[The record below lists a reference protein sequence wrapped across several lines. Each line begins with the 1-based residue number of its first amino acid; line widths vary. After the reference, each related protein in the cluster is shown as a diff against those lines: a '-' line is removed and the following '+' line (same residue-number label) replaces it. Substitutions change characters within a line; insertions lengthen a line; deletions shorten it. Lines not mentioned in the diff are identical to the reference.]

1 MTKQGFV
8 TAIFCAGAAIGLT
21 TPAQADI
28 IPAPIPSYDGIG
40 YDFTTPQTT
49 PAAFTTIG
57 TFSFTIPTGSPVT
70 GIVVSGSFGN
80 NDSPTTALADFFVN
94 YTGVGSPVEVASCD
108 NPMADCF
115 SNTNGPTAWTYTFT
129 SADLA
134 NVAAQ
139 IAKGTLDFSFTMDQ
153 PPFTQTGLD
162 WTVYAGQT
170 SIDLQVATPEPF
182 TVLMCFSGLSGIA
195 VLRRFRKL

>member
-28 IPAPIPSYDGIG
+28 LPAPIPSYDGIG

-49 PAAFTTIG
+49 PPAYTTIG
-57 TFSFTIPTGSPVT
+57 TFSFAIPVGGPVT
-70 GIVVSGSFGN
+70 GIMVSGSFGN
-80 NDSPTTALADFFVN
+80 DDSPTTALA
-94 YTGVGSPVEVASCD
+94 A
-108 NPMADCF
+108 
-115 SNTNGPTAWTYTFT
+115 
-129 SADLA
+129 LA

-139 IAKGTLDFSFTMDQ
+139 LAKGTLDLAVTMDQ
-153 PPFTQTGLD
+153 PSFTQTGLN

-170 SIDLQVATPEPF
+170 TMDTRTLHFIQRTCRNRRSA
-182 TVLMCFSGLSGIA
+182 A
-195 VLRRFRKL
+195 LR